1 VKRSVRQKSGGTGMI
16 LGLMV
21 SILIVTSGKLKITR
35 ITPKFVEQLAG
46 MMLVSSG
53 MKAAGHTT

>member
-1 VKRSVRQKSGGTGMI
+1 MI